1 MKNERGFT
9 LIELLAV
16 ITIMGILM
24 MVAIPTISRTIE
36 NSRKDTFINMVKNY
50 VSSAKTMWAGDNLI
64 CDGVV
69 SSAVPLGVY
78 YIEVNTM
85 SDSVPVLLEQGGKS
99 PWGNRD
105 IVGFIVIGIKDKAG
119 KKIITFHPV
128 LVDGIHGVNV
138 KADGS
143 NISRKL
149 KKFDDIVR
157 GDLVMTN
164 ASYFIVA
171 YQIDEVWNVK
181 SNFGLSID
189 LNSDGDKDDLVNGL
203 DEENVTAI
211 KCVER

>member
-36 NSRKDTFINMVKNY
+36 NSRKDTFIDMVKNY
-50 VSSAKTMWAGDNLI
+50 SSAARTMWTGDNLM

-78 YIEVNTM
+78 YIEINTM

-105 IVGFIVIGIKDKAG
+105 VLGVIVVGVRDRNNSRHVSFYPA
-119 KKIITFHPV
+119 IT
-128 LVDGIHGVNV
+128 DGVHGVNIKSDGSTV
-138 KADGS
+138 VSSLKADNKIIRGNILMS
-143 NISRKL
+143 NAKYTAVADKIGNDYHIK
-149 KKFDDIVR
+149 DI
-157 GDLVMTN
+157 T
-164 ASYFIVA
+164 
-171 YQIDEVWNVK
+171 
-181 SNFGLSID
+181 FGID
-189 LNSDGDKDDLVNGL
+189 LNSDGDQNDVINGL
-203 DEENVTAI
+203 SEASIEAI